1 MADDEQAGS
10 TGGALVER
18 RDSNPLASERG
29 QTSIADGVVG
39 KVAGLAT
46 REVPGVHQLG
56 GGTAR
61 AVGAVAQRVG
71 LADDRSQGVSVEVGE
86 RETAVDLIVV
96 VDYGQSIP
104 TIAER
109 IRENVIKRIEAIT
122 GLRVTEVNITVD
134 DLYFPG
140 EEEEHQPSRVS

>member
-1 MADDEQAGS
+1 MADDEQAGPN
-10 TGGALVER
+10 GGALVER
-18 RDSNPLASERG
+18 GGDANPLSAERG

-61 AVGAVAQRVG
+61 AVGAAARRVG

-86 RETAVDLIVV
+86 RETAVDLTVV
-96 VDYGQSIP
+96 VD
-104 TIAER
+104 
-109 IRENVIKRIEAIT
+109 
-122 GLRVTEVNITVD
+122 
-134 DLYFPG
+134 
-140 EEEEHQPSRVS
+140 